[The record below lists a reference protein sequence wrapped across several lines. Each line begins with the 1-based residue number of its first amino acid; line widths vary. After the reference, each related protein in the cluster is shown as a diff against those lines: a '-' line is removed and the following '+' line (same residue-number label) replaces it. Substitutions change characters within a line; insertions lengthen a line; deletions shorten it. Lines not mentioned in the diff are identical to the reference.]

1 MLQQQLG
8 LAPGGLGD
16 PFAGLQ
22 MPPPQAPQHGAQE
35 LARAAGL
42 PDLPPAADLGTQ
54 LARLSSMRAL
64 ASGGLSVDAAAAAV
78 AAWPSAGGQ
87 GPPAGLGV

>member
-8 LAPGGLGD
+8 LVPGNMHD

-22 MPPPQAPQHGAQE
+22 MPAPQQHPALGAG
-35 LARAAGL
+35 GL

-64 ASGGLSVDAAAAAV
+64 ASSGLSAEAAAAAV
-78 AAWPSAGGQ
+78 GSWPPAGGQ
-87 GPPAGLGV
+87 GPSGGPPASMGM